1 MEQFSM
7 SKDKSKTQALVEC
20 LSNKILVTPFNW
32 NLVLGALLLEF
43 VVIFVQYSSNG
54 GFDLP
59 VSVLNFIAI
68 FSAALAVVGVAK
80 KELRFLG
87 QKALLNFVAAILALV
102 LLKSLLLPSLGAL
115 LLCPLTFFGF
125 LVLVK
130 NCWIELA
137 KK

>member
-1 MEQFSM
+1 
-7 SKDKSKTQALVEC
+7 
-20 LSNKILVTPFNW
+20 
-32 NLVLGALLLEF
+32 LEF

-102 LLKSLLLPSLGAL
+102 LLKSLLLPSLSGL
-115 LLCPLTFFGF
+115 LFCPLTFFGF

-137 KK
+137 KKEE